1 MLNFSLECYMIL
13 SKGSKIVIKKKKKKK
28 ERVHTEFLLSVIGN
42 IECEIHYPGIF
53 IIKEFNLDSVR
64 T

>member
-13 SKGSKIVIKKKKKKK
+13 SKGSKIVIKKKKK
-28 ERVHTEFLLSVIGN
+28 EHVHTEFLLSVIGN